1 MFYQYKEVKLH
12 YEEVGEGKPI
22 LLIHGLGCN
31 MELMKAGMERIFENS
46 KSYRRIYIDLPGMG
60 DSDSSLDFASADS
73 IVEVL
78 SAFVTEKVGSSF
90 LLAGQSYG
98 GYLCRGLLEKHR
110 DEVEG
115 LMLICPV
122 VIPETEDRDLPK
134 KSLIFQDK
142 AYLEGLSEG
151 KRRTFCEFAVIADE
165 RTHRRYEEEILVGL
179 RVANEEFIETLRQNY
194 RFSEDV
200 DRSIAETGFH
210 GPSLFLCGR
219 QDHCTGYQDV
229 WELMEDYPRSSFAVL
244 DVAGHHLHIEQVE
257 TFETLTLNWLDR
269 VNRFSGGERA
279 GEE

>member
-1 MFYQYKEVKLH
+1 MFYQYKEVTLH
-12 YEEVGEGKPI
+12 YEEVGEGKPV
-22 LLIHGLGCN
+22 LLIHGLGCD
-31 MELMKAGMERIFENS
+31 MELMKGCMERVFADL
-46 KSYRRIYIDLPGMG
+46 KSYRRIYLDLPGMG
-60 DSDSSLDFASADS
+60 DSNAPLDFASADS

-78 SAFVTEKVGSSF
+78 SAFVTEKVGENF

-110 DEVEG
+110 DEVDG

-134 KSLIFQDK
+134 KSLLFQDK
-142 AYLEGLSEG
+142 TYLRELSEG
-151 KRRTFCEFAVIADE
+151 KRRAFCEYAVIADE

-179 RVANEEFIETLRQNY
+179 RVAKEEFIEMLRQNY
-194 RFSEDV
+194 RFSKDV
-200 DRSIAETGFH
+200 DRLIAETGFH

-229 WELMEDYPRSSFAVL
+229 WKLMEDYPRASFAVL

-257 TFETLTLNWLDR
+257 AFESLTLNWLDR
-269 VNRFSGGERA
+269 VNASA
-279 GEE
+279 GRTGR